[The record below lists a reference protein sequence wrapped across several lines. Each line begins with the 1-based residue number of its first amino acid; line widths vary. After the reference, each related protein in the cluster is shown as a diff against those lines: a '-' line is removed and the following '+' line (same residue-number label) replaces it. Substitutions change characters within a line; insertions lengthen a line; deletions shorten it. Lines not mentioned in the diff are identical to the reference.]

1 MNIVKKLFLY
11 LKNKLIQM
19 NFLYH
24 TPKSPL
30 NEQEQ
35 NDIKKYGLIHFTF
48 SEKIENILENGVI
61 PGKEYMY
68 KNEENFC
75 WFYINDPETY
85 EKNLNIINNNI
96 EIFYYILN

>member
-1 MNIVKKLFLY
+1 MNIVKKLFSY

-35 NDIKKYGLIHFTF
+35 NDIKNMDL
-48 SEKIENILENGVI
+48 
-61 PGKEYMY
+61 
-68 KNEENFC
+68 
-75 WFYINDPETY
+75 
-85 EKNLNIINNNI
+85 
-96 EIFYYILN
+96 YILHFRKKLKIFWKMA